1 MIWNVGVENSK
12 VVDWVTRY
20 VVDSVS
26 AIIKC
31 KIMLKFK
38 DLNYLSHSDYVW

>member
-1 MIWNVGVENSK
+1 MWNVGVENSK
-12 VVDWVTRY
+12 AIDWITWY

-38 DLNYLSHSDYVW
+38 DINGLSLSDFVQ